1 MLSPDGACKAF
12 DASANGYVR
21 SDGMAVMVLC
31 RAGLPREGVSWTLR
45 PPLATILAT
54 GTMQDGHTPEGI
66 IFPNGAAQ
74 RDLAGQV
81 RHWTGRPGAG
91 CRT

>member
-21 SDGMAVMVLC
+21 SDGMAVMVLA
-31 RAGLPREGVSWTLR
+31 RAGLPREAVSWTLR
-45 PPLATILAT
+45 PPLATILAS
-54 GTMQDGHTPEGI
+54 GTMHDGHTPEGI
-66 IFPNGAAQ
+66 VYPNGAAQ

-81 RHWTGRPGAG
+81 PH
-91 CRT
+91 

>member
-12 DASANGYVR
+12 DASANGYAR
-21 SDGMAVMVLC
+21 ADGMAVMVLC
-31 RAGLPREGVSWTLR
+31 RAGLSREAVSWTLR
-45 PPLATILAT
+45 SPLATILAT

-66 IFPNGAAQ
+66 NFPSGAAQ

-81 RHWTGRPGAG
+81 RH
-91 CRT
+91 